1 MIMPRKKTHQ
11 QIEFAKTVEYR
22 PNALGIMRP
31 VKYAGRKPETKHR
44 STYGTGK
51 QLKAVRIDATLYDYI
66 ITHKGD
72 LSIAQ
77 FVNQLVRKGAQL

>member
-1 MIMPRKKTHQ
+1 MIMPRKKTQQ

-22 PNALGIMRP
+22 PNALGVMRP
-31 VKYAGRKPETKHR
+31 VKYAGRKQETRHR
-44 STYGTGK
+44 STYGRGK
-51 QLKAVRIDATLYDYI
+51 NQKAVRIDAALYDHI
-66 ITHKGD
+66 VSQKGD